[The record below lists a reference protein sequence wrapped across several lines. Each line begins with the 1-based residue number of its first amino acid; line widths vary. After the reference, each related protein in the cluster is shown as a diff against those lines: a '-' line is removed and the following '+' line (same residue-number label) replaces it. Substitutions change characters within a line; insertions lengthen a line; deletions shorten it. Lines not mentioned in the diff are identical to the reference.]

1 ASFIPDVMAFFFH
14 SGPLSWQGI
23 LVFWLAL
30 ATYSVFLI
38 GMGLVLRRA
47 VLRLGGDLASAHAAA

>member
-1 ASFIPDVMAFFFH
+1 MAFFFH

-30 ATYSVFLI
+30 TTYSVFLI